1 VLIHYDVS
9 THLSLFHF
17 FDFLV
22 EFKSLFLVNKS
33 LLKRLPG
40 CLTSKITK
48 IIGHIGAEMVVSMVV
63 VVVVMSMM
71 MMAMMFMITV
81 G

>member
-1 VLIHYDVS
+1 VLIHYDIS
-9 THLSLFHF
+9 THLSLFHL

-22 EFKSLFLVNKS
+22 EFKSLFLVNES
-33 LLKRLPG
+33 LLQRLPG

-48 IIGHIGAEMVVSMVV
+48 IIGHIGAEIVVSMVV
-63 VVVVMSMM
+63 VVMSMM
-71 MMAMMFMITV
+71 VMAMMFMIRV

>member
-1 VLIHYDVS
+1 MLIHYDVS

-63 VVVVMSMM
+63 VVVMSMM
-71 MMAMMFMITV
+71 MMAMMFMIRV

>member
-63 VVVVMSMM
+63 VVVMSMV
-71 MMAMMFMITV
+71 MMAMMFMIRV

>member
-1 VLIHYDVS
+1 MLIHYDIS
-9 THLSLFHF
+9 THLSLFHL

-22 EFKSLFLVNKS
+22 EFKSLFLVNES
-33 LLKRLPG
+33 LLKRLPC

-48 IIGHIGAEMVVSMVV
+48 IIGHIGAEIVVSMVV
-63 VVVVMSMM
+63 VVVMSMM
-71 MMAMMFMITV
+71 VMAMMFMIRV